1 MSNKNQYWPWDD
13 DPDGAIYE
21 NLSWDLP
28 GFRPAR
34 RVRGKVRGRGKARN
48 KPSAHRPVTGK

>member
-1 MSNKNQYWPWDD
+1 MSNKHQYWPWDD

-34 RVRGKVRGRGKARN
+34 RASGKTRTKPAVR
-48 KPSAHRPVTGK
+48 RPVTGK